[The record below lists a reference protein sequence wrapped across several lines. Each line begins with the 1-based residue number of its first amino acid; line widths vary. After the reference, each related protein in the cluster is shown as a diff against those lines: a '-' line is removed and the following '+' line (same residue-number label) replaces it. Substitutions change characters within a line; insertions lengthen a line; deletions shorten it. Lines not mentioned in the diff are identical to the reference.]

1 MPRHAVAEL
10 VLAIVTR
17 RWDRAE
23 YLAARGPIDPVA
35 FTEQCRECDVHAWI
49 HHRLSVDGRLGLV
62 GTAAAERLAE
72 MRRKVRNDTMV
83 VLATA
88 ELALD
93 SLLAAGVTPIALK
106 GLDFLHRL
114 YAGVDLRTLDDVDL
128 LVRGEALRPAL
139 AALRGAGFAL
149 PSDAET
155 RHYVRSSHHLPLKA
169 PGPIAVDLE
178 LHWNLAQTG
187 RYRIDPGG
195 LFDRAQ
201 PLEIA
206 GRRVLRLADT
216 DVVAHLLIHHFS
228 HYFDPRLKW
237 LVDLSR
243 LDEEAP
249 IDWQAV
255 RRRVAEWD
263 GTAAAGISLL
273 HLRKLAPTWIDDEAT
288 RAMPAAWWRRAL
300 TWPLRSAHPL
310 ELYRL
315 TRHRR
320 VRQLLAAAMLE
331 RPSRLPA
338 WLWHRASRDAAP
350 SDHPLDERD

>member
-1 MPRHAVAEL
+1 MPRDAVAEL

-17 RWDRAE
+17 RWGRAE
-23 YLAARGPIDPVA
+23 LLAARGPVDPVA
-35 FTEQCRECDVHAWI
+35 FPEQCRECDVHAWV
-49 HHRLSVDGRLGLV
+49 HHRLSVDGRLSLV
-62 GTAAAERLAE
+62 GAPAAERLGD

-83 VLATA
+83 GLATA

-93 SLLAAGVTPIALK
+93 ALLAAGITPVALK

-114 YAGVDLRTLDDVDL
+114 YAGVDLRTMDDVDL
-128 LVRGEALRPAL
+128 LVPRAALRPAL
-139 AALRGAGFAL
+139 VALRGAGFTL
-149 PSDAET
+149 PPESET
-155 RHYVRSSHHLPLKA
+155 RHYVRSSHHLPLHG

-187 RYRIDPGG
+187 RYTIDAVA
-195 LFDRAQ
+195 LFERAQ

-216 DVVAHLLIHHFS
+216 DAVAHLLIHHFS

-243 LDEEAP
+243 LDEAAP
-249 IDWQAV
+249 IDWNAV
-255 RRRVAEWD
+255 RERVVEWG

-273 HLRKLAPTWIDDEAT
+273 HLHKLAPEWIGDAAL
-288 RAMPAAWWRRAL
+288 RALPAAWWRRAL

-310 ELYRL
+310 ELYRG
-315 TRHRR
+315 TRDRR
-320 VRQLLAAAMLE
+320 VQLFLAAAMLE
-331 RPSRLPA
+331 RPSRLPG

-350 SDHPLDERD
+350 SDHPLDELD